1 MTESAWTWVTL
12 GYALASRLAYVLY
25 VGIALTGQERRGY
38 FARRWGA
45 EGGFRRFRRTAAAL
59 MINDALSFVVVC
71 LVGWNTLRLDLPRGL
86 EVATGALLVLLGV
99 VTKLWAARAVG
110 ARAFYWHDFFSP
122 VPTVATTTGPYRF
135 LKNPMY
141 TVGYVQTYG
150 LALVSASLVG
160 LVAAAFAQAAILIFY
175 WCVEKP
181 HFDKMHGTRRAQAFG
196 KPADLRGDIASE

>member
-1 MTESAWTWVTL
+1 MIDSAGTWGAL
-12 GYALASRLAYVLY
+12 GYALASRLAYVMY
-25 VGIALTGQERRGY
+25 VGMALTRQERSGY
-38 FARRWGA
+38 FTRRWGT
-45 EGGFRRFRRTAAAL
+45 EGGFRRFRRIAAAL
-59 MINDALSFVVVC
+59 MINDAVSFVVVC
-71 LVGWNTLRLDLPRGL
+71 LVGWNTLRLDVPRGL
-86 EVATGALLVLLGV
+86 QVATGALLVVLGV

-122 VPTVATTTGPYRF
+122 VPTVATSTGPYRF

-160 LVAAAFAQAAILIFY
+160 LVAAAFDQVAILTFY

-181 HFDKMHGTRRAQAFG
+181 HFDKMHGARPAQAFG